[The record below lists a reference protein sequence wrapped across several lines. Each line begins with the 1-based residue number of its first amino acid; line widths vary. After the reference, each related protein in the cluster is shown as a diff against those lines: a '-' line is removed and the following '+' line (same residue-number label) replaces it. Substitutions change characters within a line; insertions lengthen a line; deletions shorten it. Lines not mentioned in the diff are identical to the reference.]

1 MHIDTIN
8 RNVSNPI
15 FKKNI
20 ALEIAEN
27 YFPIIKKIRNTRLN
41 NFIHLFSFN
50 KKNKV
55 NMDSKFY
62 LELKKIETKKNENN
76 SRLKVELNQNKIIS
90 LENELLKKSF
100 EISPTVKNIKDEI
113 NRKISNALKIDKPY
127 VEELVNNKIIKEQ
140 NDLIDY
146 YTYHIKNIEL
156 IETKEQLKNDI
167 YKLKLEIKNE
177 SKIRGIYYLEKKHE
191 ILESSYKEIENTF
204 GVEDQNENLK
214 SLINLQL
221 IIKNLLIKELDDI
234 KNKIHNITLN
244 NYNKKPINPKKSQ
257 ISKKLMEEKNSVTPE
272 ESIIKK
278 NLIICDE
285 DGTPIYHD
293 EDHNFDFDDE
303 LTFLAKPET
312 NEMEDS
318 SLVKTLRLEN
328 RELKNSLEE
337 LSNNY
342 FTLLDKFHHRSHEYI
357 LNTITLTDVPLD
369 DLSTN
374 EETIVKQPSE
384 IKQKTIDSKEN
395 VTAKNTQNNR
405 SLMQKKTVVN
415 YSHSHN
421 SQCLAAGIT
430 ISSTPEQLQQKQ
442 IELKAKNTIKIS
454 GRNRT

>member
-100 EISPTVKNIKDEI
+100 EISPTVKNTKDEI

-244 NYNKKPINPKKSQ
+244 NYTYN
-257 ISKKLMEEKNSVTPE
+257 
-272 ESIIKK
+272 
-278 NLIICDE
+278 
-285 DGTPIYHD
+285 H
-293 EDHNFDFDDE
+293 
-303 LTFLAKPET
+303 
-312 NEMEDS
+312 
-318 SLVKTLRLEN
+318 
-328 RELKNSLEE
+328 
-337 LSNNY
+337 
-342 FTLLDKFHHRSHEYI
+342 
-357 LNTITLTDVPLD
+357 
-369 DLSTN
+369 
-374 EETIVKQPSE
+374 
-384 IKQKTIDSKEN
+384 
-395 VTAKNTQNNR
+395 
-405 SLMQKKTVVN
+405 
-415 YSHSHN
+415 
-421 SQCLAAGIT
+421 
-430 ISSTPEQLQQKQ
+430 
-442 IELKAKNTIKIS
+442 
-454 GRNRT
+454 

>member
-15 FKKNI
+15 FKKNM

-100 EISPTVKNIKDEI
+100 EISPTVKNTKDEI

-177 SKIRGIYYLEKKHE
+177 SKIRGIDYLEKKHE
-191 ILESSYKEIENTF
+191 VLESSYKEIENTF
-204 GVEDQNENLK
+204 EVEDQNENLK

-244 NYNKKPINPKKSQ
+244 NYNKNSINPKNSQ
-257 ISKKLMEEKNSVTPE
+257 ISKKLMEEKKSATPE

-278 NLIICDE
+278 NLITCDE

-293 EDHNFDFDDE
+293 EDHDFHFDDE
-303 LTFLAKPET
+303 LAFLTKPET
-312 NEMEDS
+312 DDIEGS
-318 SLVKTLRLEN
+318 LLVKSLRLEN
-328 RELKNSLEE
+328 RELKSRVEE
-337 LSNNY
+337 LNNDY
-342 FTLLDKFHHRSHEYI
+342 FNLLNKLIHKSQENELKTMILTSPSSGYI
-357 LNTITLTDVPLD
+357 
-369 DLSTN
+369 SEN
-374 EETIVKQPSE
+374 EEILTRQQIE
-384 IKQKTIDSKEN
+384 IKQKITDSKEIIA
-395 VTAKNTQNNR
+395 AKKTQNNR
-405 SLMQKKTVVN
+405 SLKQEKTVVN
-415 YSHSHN
+415 YSHSHK
-421 SQCLAAGIT
+421 SQCLAAGIA

-442 IELKAKNTIKIS
+442 AELKTKNTRPK
-454 GRNRT
+454 